1 MPEPEYSKNLISIYR
16 NAGPDGKP
24 EGLSVR
30 YRTLHKLIG
39 RPGGFVLTGCGQTR
53 SVLRQ
58 GRLAVFS
65 ALMLFARM
73 LFCGAV
79 LISSTA
85 AAGTLKP
92 AIPHLIQ
99 SHIRNQANGKC
110 LGAAGS
116 PQSPDIVLFP
126 CNDHPDQLWT
136 MSNSGQLMNQNN
148 QCIGVAGGNV
158 SLGTKLIGFRCDGT
172 SNQRWTYNPQADT
185 GYGIFANGANS
196 KFCMTP
202 IITADKLNRVAL
214 NDCTGEP
221 AQEWCLGNCGGITVP
236 PQPTNRPAQQ
246 TAAPRQRRR

>member
-1 MPEPEYSKNLISIYR
+1 M
-16 NAGPDGKP
+16 
-24 EGLSVR
+24 R
-30 YRTLHKLIG
+30 YRPLHKLIRG
-39 RPGGFVLTGCGQTR
+39 PRWSVPTR
-53 SVLRQ
+53 YRE
-58 GRLAVFS
+58 RCS
-65 ALMLFARM
+65 ALRAGAARQ
-73 LFCGAV
+73 FSQQCWFSPECSSAGRSS
-79 LISSTA
+79 ISSTA
-85 AAGTLKP
+85 AAGPLKP

-202 IITADKLNRVAL
+202 IITADKLNHVAL
-214 NDCTGEP
+214 NDCTGEAP
-221 AQEWCLGNCGGITVP
+221 QEWCLGNCGGITVT
-236 PQPTNRPAQQ
+236 PQPASRPAQQ
-246 TAAPRQRRR
+246 TAAPLQRRR